1 VSRNIGDAIHW
12 LELYREAVTEPNRD
26 QLSLKISVAVEA
38 IEERVQDLSSV
49 SIHSA
54 EEKAKID
61 AALMRM
67 FELLERNS
75 A

>member
-12 LELYREAVTEPNRD
+12 LELYREAVTEPDRD
-26 QLSLKISVAVEA
+26 QLSLKISMAVEA
-38 IEERVQDLSSV
+38 IEERVQDLSSASV
-49 SIHSA
+49 RST

-67 FELLERNS
+67 CELLKRNS